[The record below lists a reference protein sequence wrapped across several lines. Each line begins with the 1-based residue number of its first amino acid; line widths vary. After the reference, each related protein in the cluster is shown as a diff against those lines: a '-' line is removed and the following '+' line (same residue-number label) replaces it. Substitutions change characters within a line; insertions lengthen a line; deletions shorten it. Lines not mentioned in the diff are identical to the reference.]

1 MTEPD
6 LYMTLI
12 LKPRHKT
19 IVTRQIASIRH
30 KIERSDQAIF
40 RLRGERS
47 RILDELARSNG
58 SVEWSKTQT
67 NHIELSIKARFKHIG
82 RWRRLLADL
91 YRELGEVRS

>member
-1 MTEPD
+1 MTF
-6 LYMTLI
+6 LI
-12 LKPRHKT
+12 RPRNKV
-19 IVTRQIASIRH
+19 ILARQIESIRH

-47 RILDELARSNG
+47 RILDGLARSNG

-82 RWRRLLADL
+82 TWRRLLADL
-91 YRELGEVRS
+91 YRELGEASS